1 MNSERQLLIEL
12 RDCAFGY
19 GGSAVV
25 EGVHFGLRRG
35 DFIAVLGPNGG
46 GKTTLLRGLLG
57 VLKPVRG
64 QVRRA
69 DGLSFGYVPQREGL
83 DPVWPVSAMEVTLMG
98 AYRRARW
105 RMGLPLPRAERERA
119 VACLARVGAD
129 GLRRRLFA
137 ELSGGQKQRVLMARA
152 LMTQPDVLV
161 LDEPASGFDLP
172 AQQELLELLHQMNKA
187 DGLTIVM
194 VSHHFAGLQ
203 PLVSAVSWVH
213 KRRVESGSPDRML
226 TPSKIQEVFSP

>member
-1 MNSERQLLIEL
+1 MMPLIEL

-19 GGSAVV
+19 GGTTVV
-25 EGVHFGLRRG
+25 ECPDFTLRRG
-35 DFIAVLGPNGG
+35 DFMAVLGPNGG

-57 VLKPVRG
+57 VLKPMRG
-64 QVRRA
+64 QVQCA
-69 DGLSFGYVPQREGL
+69 DALTFGYVPQREDI

-105 RMGLPLPRAERERA
+105 RMGLPLPPIEHERA
-119 VACLARVGAD
+119 SACLTRVGAD
-129 GLRRRLFA
+129 AFRRKLFA

-161 LDEPASGFDLP
+161 LDEPASGFDLA
-172 AQQELLELLHQMNKA
+172 AQRDLLELLCRMHDA
-187 DGLTIVM
+187 EGLTILV

-203 PLVSAVSWVH
+203 PLVNRVSWVH
-213 KRRVESGSPDRML
+213 SGRVETGLPDAMLSPA
-226 TPSKIQEVFSP
+226 KIQEVFSQ